1 MVKIAPSLLSANPA
15 FLGDDVKK
23 LEQAGADLLHFDVMD
38 GHFVNNMT
46 FGPMF
51 LKSLKKCTKLAFD
64 VHLMVSAPERFVPWY
79 AEAGADMIT
88 FHLEATKE
96 PDDLTNLIHQYG
108 IKAGI
113 SLKPKTD
120 MKILSKLKCQP
131 DLFLVM
137 GVEPGFGGQ
146 TYFEDTPQRIVAA
159 QKLLN
164 NKNLIIEVDG
174 GINPKTAKL
183 SVDAGADILV
193 AGTAVFKN
201 GEYKK
206 NILTLKGEEL

>member
-15 FLGDDVKK
+15 CLGEEVKK
-23 LEQAGADLLHFDVMD
+23 LEQAKADLLHFDVMD
-38 GHFVNNMT
+38 GHFVPNMT

-51 LKSLKKCTKLAFD
+51 LNSLKQCTNLAFD
-64 VHLMVSAPERFVPWY
+64 VHLMVNNPERFIPWY
-79 AEAGADMIT
+79 AKAGADVIT
-88 FHLEATKE
+88 FHLEATE
-96 PDDLTNLIHQYG
+96 NPDDLIALIKEHG

-120 MKILSKLKCQP
+120 MNILSQLKQQP

-146 TYFEDTPQRIVAA
+146 TFIDDTPQRIKEVR
-159 QKLLN
+159 QLLDN
-164 NKNLIIEVDG
+164 PHLIVEVDG
-174 GINPKTAKL
+174 GINPETAKI
-183 SVDAGADILV
+183 SVNAGADILV

-201 GEYKK
+201 GDYKK
-206 NILTLKGEEL
+206 NILTLKGDGL